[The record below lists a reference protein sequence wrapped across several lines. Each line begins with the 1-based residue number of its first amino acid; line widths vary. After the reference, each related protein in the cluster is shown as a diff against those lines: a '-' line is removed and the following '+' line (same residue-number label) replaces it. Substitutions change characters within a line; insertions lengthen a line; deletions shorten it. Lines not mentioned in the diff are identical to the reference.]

1 MEKYQE
7 VLDILGDENPFLDRD
22 YSSDKNTEG
31 ISLEASICYLRGVA
45 YSQQS
50 DLDNAKKWFKK
61 ALEIDVKCFEAFNE
75 LVINHMMTSKEE
87 WDFVHSLK
95 FDEQLECEEAHFIKM
110 NYISMLKKYEHVTE
124 IQEARSE
131 LEDKFRLSN
140 NADILLSHADEL
152 YTQCRFKECLEVT
165 TKLLELDMNNQACLP
180 IHIVCLHELREK
192 NKLFLFAHELV
203 EHSPDKAI
211 TWFSVGC
218 YNFLIGQNDEARRYF
233 TKASTMDSHCGPAW
247 VGFGH
252 TFAIESE
259 HDQAITAYS
268 TAAKLYPGSHLPTL
282 FIGMQHLQAKNLLSA
297 EEYLLTS
304 SQICESDP
312 LVLNELGVLYFQK
325 FKYSESVESFKKAL
339 TRAEE
344 TKCRPQVWET
354 IWINLGH
361 AFRQLGELDIA
372 ESYFQKVVS
381 MSPPNS
387 DALTALGYIYHVKE
401 EFEEAIMYYHE
412 ALGICPYDPITHDL
426 LSACLK
432 EMVHC

>member
-1 MEKYQE
+1 
-7 VLDILGDENPFLDRD
+7 
-22 YSSDKNTEG
+22 
-31 ISLEASICYLRGVA
+31 
-45 YSQQS
+45 
-50 DLDNAKKWFKK
+50 
-61 ALEIDVKCFEAFNE
+61 AFNE

-95 FDEQLECEEAHFIKM
+95 FDEQLEYEEAYFIKM

-131 LEDKFRLSN
+131 LENKFRLSN
-140 NADILLSHADEL
+140 NADILLSRADEL

-165 TKLLELDMNNQACLP
+165 TN
-180 IHIVCLHELREK
+180 
-192 NKLFLFAHELV
+192 
-203 EHSPDKAI
+203 
-211 TWFSVGC
+211 
-218 YNFLIGQNDEARRYF
+218 
-233 TKASTMDSHCGPAW
+233 KASTMDSHCGPAW

-304 SQICESDP
+304 SQICENDP

-325 FKYSESVESFKKAL
+325 LQYAQSVDFFKKTL
-339 TRAEE
+339 KVAEE
-344 TKCRPQVWET
+344 TKCRPQIWET

-426 LSACLK
+426 LSACLR
-432 EMVHC
+432 EMVHG